1 MNEKASPSIVK
12 LALVLGVICII
23 VSAILG
29 GVNMITEGK
38 IEELQKQKTDDAFA
52 SVLPKED
59 NEEYIE
65 LKDFS
70 GNSAIDGV
78 WEAPGGHIVQL
89 TIGGA
94 QSNITLVVG
103 VDNDGAVTGVSIVS
117 HGETPG
123 LGAKATEDSFRN
135 QYVGIEGSAALTKA
149 GGTIVALTGA
159 TITSQAVTDAVNI
172 ALDAVAN
179 LG

>member
-1 MNEKASPSIVK
+1 MNEKTSPSIVK
-12 LALVLGVICII
+12 LVAVLAVICII
-23 VSAILG
+23 VSAVLG
-29 GVNMITEGK
+29 GINMITYQR
-38 IEELQKQKTDDAFA
+38 IEDIQTEKTNAAFNA
-52 SVLPKED
+52 VLPADGYTQLEGGFG
-59 NEEYIE
+59 NGI
-65 LKDFS
+65 S
-70 GNSAIDGV
+70 GIY
-78 WEAPGGHIVQL
+78 EADTGHVVQL

-94 QSNITLVVG
+94 QSNITLAVG
-103 VDNDGAVTGVSIVS
+103 VDNDGVVSGVSIIK

-135 QYVGIEGSAALTKA
+135 QYIGIEGSAALTKA
-149 GGTIVALTGA
+149 GGTINALTGA

>member
-1 MNEKASPSIVK
+1 MNEKTSPGIVK
-12 LALVLGVICII
+12 LVVVLAIICIL

-29 GVNMITEGK
+29 CVNMVTYQK
-38 IEELQKQKTDDAFA
+38 IEDIQTEKTNAAFA
-52 SVLPKED
+52 AVLPTTGGYTEV
-59 NEEYIE
+59 E
-65 LKDFS
+65 FS

-78 WEAPGGHIVQL
+78 YAAEAGHVVQL

-94 QSNITLVVG
+94 QSNVTLAVG
-103 VDNDGAVTGVSIVS
+103 IDNDGVVSGVSIIK

-123 LGAKATEDSFRN
+123 LGAKATEASYRD
-135 QYVGIEGSAALTKA
+135 QYIGISGSAALTKA
-149 GGTIVALTGA
+149 GGTINALTGA

-172 ALDAVAN
+172 ALDAVAS